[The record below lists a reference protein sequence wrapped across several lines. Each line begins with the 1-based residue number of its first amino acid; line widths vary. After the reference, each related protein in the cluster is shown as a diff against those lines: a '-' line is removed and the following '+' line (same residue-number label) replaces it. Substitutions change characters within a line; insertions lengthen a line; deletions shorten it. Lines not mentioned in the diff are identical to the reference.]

1 MLGRSHMRPNGLV
14 DRDLWLLAEPHLDA
28 GAFTSP
34 FGSSYLNVVTY
45 RARSMVRYW
54 RKPALVTAVLAAPL
68 PLLPIDTFTASGAL
82 SGAAALAA
90 ADPEAPA
97 ELDEHLQEVA
107 ASFHAAMRPEEYLAH
122 NEQLWDAMHDMLAPQ
137 APAPLRRLPYPFRA
151 SMLALLSTELPH
163 LVAPAGADGGGA
175 AGAGEGAGAFGA
187 FNGGGGGGGALA
199 GGGGAGEGATQG
211 VAALPREGWGAEALE
226 ALVLREARAAVG
238 PEVGGD
244 TPLMAAGLDSL
255 ALLELV
261 ARLREASGLQLTPQM
276 IVESNTPR
284 TAAARLLVLA
294 RAGGGDGGVARAAP
308 SMLVAP
314 PEQTAAAFSA
324 HGEAAAAALLPVGV
338 LTAPPAEWRLPAAL
352 WEWGRGS
359 GVCQLE
365 AARLRASG
373 AVVVGGAAARRR
385 DVPTLFFLPGLPG
398 VCGLELYRMHQN
410 LGAWRVVRLPHTPLK
425 AATLYPNLSPIHPS
439 LQPYVSQ
446 VGLPYAALAAQL
458 GDGCTAAALAAQLA
472 RHVKL
477 LRPRAGVAVALAGYS
492 AGALVAAELAAV
504 LEAEGEQVSALVL
517 LDPPDLPPQ
526 PTPAGGGAPASS
538 AAGGTARARLLR
550 AMVERHLTE
559 VKLETADL
567 PFDGLVRAALGLW
580 RLADGL
586 APLRAAAPALHVRA
600 AQSRGAAELFEA
612 AMGPLA
618 RGAAEAFER
627 SGTPASAGLAAATHV
642 TVPGTHLSFLSR
654 RGEAR
659 RTLRAVG
666 AFLREHAPPPP
677 RTEAEGHDRRA
688 AVVAA
693 MLVAMA
699 AGAALRIARARR

>member
-54 RKPALVTAVLAAPL
+54 RAPALVTAVLAAPL

-107 ASFHAAMRPEEYLAH
+107 QSFHAAMRPEEYLAH
-122 NEQLWDAMHDMLAPQ
+122 NEQLWDALHDMLAPQ
-137 APAPLRRLPYPFRA
+137 APAPLRRLPYPFRV

-163 LVAPAGADGGGA
+163 LVAPTA
-175 AGAGEGAGAFGA
+175 AGGGEGAGSFGA
-187 FNGGGGGGGALA
+187 FNGG
-199 GGGGAGEGATQG
+199 EGAVQG
-211 VAALPREGWGAEALE
+211 LGGRLAAPPPEGWGAEALE
-226 ALVLREARAAVG
+226 ALVLREARAAVA
-238 PEVGGD
+238 PEVGAD

-261 ARLREASGLQLTPQM
+261 ARLREKSGLQLTPQM

-294 RAGGGDGGVARAAP
+294 RAAGGGAARAVP
-308 SMLVAP
+308 NTPVAL
-314 PEQTAAAFSA
+314 PEQSAAAFSA
-324 HGEAAAAALLPVGV
+324 HGEAAATAPPPAGV

-373 AVVVGGAAARRR
+373 AVVVGGATAWRR

-398 VCGLELYRMHQN
+398 VCGLELYRLHQN
-410 LGAWRVVRLPHTPLK
+410 LGAWRVVRLPHTPLG
-425 AATLYPNLSPIHPS
+425 AATLYPDLNPVHPS
-439 LQPYVSQ
+439 LLPCASQ

-458 GDGCTAAALAAQLA
+458 GDDCTAAALAAALV
-472 RHVKL
+472 RCVKL
-477 LRPRAGVAVALAGYS
+477 LRPRAGVAVAVAGYS
-492 AGALVAAELAAV
+492 AGALVAAEMASV
-504 LEAEGEQVSALVL
+504 LEAEGEPVSALVL

-526 PTPAGGGAPASS
+526 TAPAGG

-550 AMVERHLTE
+550 AMVERHLKE
-559 VKLETADL
+559 AKLETADL

-586 APLRAAAPALHVRA
+586 APPRATAPALHVRA
-600 AQSRGAAELFEA
+600 AQSRGAAEIFEA

-642 TVPGTHLSFLSR
+642 TVPGKHLSFLSR
-654 RGEAR
+654 RDEAR

-677 RTEAEGHDRRA
+677 RTEAKGHDRRA
-688 AVVAA
+688 TVAAA

-699 AGAALRIARARR
+699 AGAALRVAQARP

>member
-54 RKPALVTAVLAAPL
+54 RAPALVTAVLAAPL

-107 ASFHAAMRPEEYLAH
+107 QSFHAAMRPEEYLAH
-122 NEQLWDAMHDMLAPQ
+122 NEQLWDALHDMLAPQ

-163 LVAPAGADGGGA
+163 LVAPTAAGGGA
-175 AGAGEGAGAFGA
+175 GAGAGEGAGAFGA
-187 FNGGGGGGGALA
+187 FNGGGEFGGGG
-199 GGGGAGEGATQG
+199 GGGEGAVQG
-211 VAALPREGWGAEALE
+211 VGGWLAAPPPEGWGAEALE
-226 ALVLREARAAVG
+226 ALVLRETRAAVG
-238 PEVGGD
+238 PEVGAD

-261 ARLREASGLQLTPQM
+261 ARLRETSGLQLTPQM

-294 RAGGGDGGVARAAP
+294 RAAGGGAARAVP
-308 SMLVAP
+308 NTPVAP
-314 PEQTAAAFSA
+314 PEQSAAAFSA
-324 HGEAAAAALLPVGV
+324 HGEAAATAPPPAGV

-398 VCGLELYRMHQN
+398 VCGLELYRLHQN
-410 LGAWRVVRLPHTPLK
+410 LGAWRVVRLPHTPLGP
-425 AATLYPNLSPIHPS
+425 AALYPDLNPVHPS
-439 LQPYVSQ
+439 LQPCAPQ

-458 GDGCTAAALAAQLA
+458 GDGCTAAALAAALV
-472 RHVKL
+472 RCVKL
-477 LRPRAGVAVALAGYS
+477 LRPRAGVAVAVAGYS
-492 AGALVAAELAAV
+492 AGALVAAEMASV
-504 LEAEGEQVSALVL
+504 LEAEGEPVSALVL

-526 PTPAGGGAPASS
+526 PAPAGGV
-538 AAGGTARARLLR
+538 AGGTARARLLR

-559 VKLETADL
+559 TKLETADL

-586 APLRAAAPALHVRA
+586 APPRATAPALHVRA
-600 AQSRGAAELFEA
+600 AQSRGAAEIFEA

-642 TVPGTHLSFLSR
+642 TVPGKHLSFLSR

-677 RTEAEGHDRRA
+677 RTEAEGHGRRA
-688 AVVAA
+688 TVAAA

-699 AGAALRIARARR
+699 AGAALRVARARP

>member
-54 RKPALVTAVLAAPL
+54 RAPALVTAVLAAPL

-107 ASFHAAMRPEEYLAH
+107 QSFHAAMRPEEYLAH
-122 NEQLWDAMHDMLAPQ
+122 NEQLWDALHDMLAPQ

-163 LVAPAGADGGGA
+163 LVAPTAAGGGA
-175 AGAGEGAGAFGA
+175 GAGAGEGAGAFGA
-187 FNGGGGGGGALA
+187 FNGGGEFGGGG
-199 GGGGAGEGATQG
+199 GGGEGAVQG
-211 VAALPREGWGAEALE
+211 VGGWLAAPPPEGWGAEALE
-226 ALVLREARAAVG
+226 ALVLRETRAAVG
-238 PEVGGD
+238 PEVGAD

-261 ARLREASGLQLTPQM
+261 ARLRETSGLQLTPQM

-294 RAGGGDGGVARAAP
+294 RAAGGGAARAVP
-308 SMLVAP
+308 NTPVAP
-314 PEQTAAAFSA
+314 PEQSAAAFSA
-324 HGEAAAAALLPVGV
+324 HGEAAATAPPPAGV

-398 VCGLELYRMHQN
+398 VCGLELYRLHQN
-410 LGAWRVVRLPHTPLK
+410 LGAWRVVRLPHTPLGP
-425 AATLYPNLSPIHPS
+425 AALYPDLNPVHPS
-439 LQPYVSQ
+439 LQPCAPQ

-458 GDGCTAAALAAQLA
+458 GDGCTAAALAAALV
-472 RHVKL
+472 RCVKL
-477 LRPRAGVAVALAGYS
+477 LRPRAGVAVAVAGYS
-492 AGALVAAELAAV
+492 AGALVAAEMASV
-504 LEAEGEQVSALVL
+504 LEAEGEPVSALVL

-526 PTPAGGGAPASS
+526 PAPAGGV
-538 AAGGTARARLLR
+538 AGGTARARLLR

-559 VKLETADL
+559 TKLETADL

-586 APLRAAAPALHVRA
+586 APPRAAAPALHVRA
-600 AQSRGAAELFEA
+600 AQSRGAAEIFEA

-642 TVPGTHLSFLSR
+642 TVPGKHLSFLSR

-677 RTEAEGHDRRA
+677 RTEAEGHGRRA
-688 AVVAA
+688 TVAAA

-699 AGAALRIARARR
+699 AGAALRVARARP